1 MIKVSKIVTSIL
13 PADSLYSLLGLHALM
28 KLATSLEMLTCQGT
42 EGGLWI
48 GTFGPQSNSP

>member
-28 KLATSLEMLTCQGT
+28 KQATSLEMLTCHGT